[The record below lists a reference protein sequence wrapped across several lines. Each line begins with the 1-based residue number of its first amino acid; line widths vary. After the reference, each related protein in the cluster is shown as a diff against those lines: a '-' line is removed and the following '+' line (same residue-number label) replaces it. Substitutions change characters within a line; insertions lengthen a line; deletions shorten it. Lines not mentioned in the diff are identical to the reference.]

1 VQKQTLAIQQAID
14 LAVQHHTAGDLP
26 KAEAIYQRILQ
37 ADPDQPVALHLLG
50 LIAHQVGKNDTATDL
65 ITKAITIKPDFA
77 EAHSSLG
84 LSFKALG
91 QLDKAAASY
100 NKAIAINPGYAEA
113 HSNLGNALQELGL
126 LNEAMASYRMAL
138 SIKFDFPEAHNNQG
152 NVLQK
157 LGELGGAVESF
168 NKAIAIKPDYAE
180 AHYNLGNTHQDLG
193 QLYEAVGSYNKALAI
208 KCDYAEAYNNL
219 GSTLNMLKQ
228 LDEAV
233 ACYSK
238 AITIK
243 HDYAEAHSNLGIV
256 FNELGRL
263 DEAIVCYNKAIAIKP
278 DYEEM
283 HSNLGNT
290 FKELGRL
297 DEAVSCHKKA
307 LAIKPDFAMGH
318 YNLGVALSEL
328 KHLDE
333 ALASYDKAISIEPNY
348 AEAYWNKSLTL
359 LLCGDFENGW
369 KLYEWR
375 WKNEN
380 GDSFKH
386 KRTFT
391 QPLWL
396 GAETLK
402 DKIVLLHSE
411 QGLGDTI
418 QFFRYAKLVKALGA
432 RVIMEVPKPLVSL
445 LQGLGGVDELVEK
458 GEPLP
463 YFDYYCPLMS
473 LPLAFKTEL
482 NTIPS
487 LTSYLQSD
495 NKKVAKWKE
504 RLGEKTSLRIGLVW
518 NGSAEFIKY
527 DYKRS
532 ITLDALMKY
541 LPDQFEYVCLQN
553 KIRDTDKDALKKS
566 TIKYFGAEINDF
578 TENAALCEVMDLVIS
593 VDTSV
598 AHLSGALG
606 KPTWVLLPYVP
617 DWRWM
622 LDRDDSPW
630 YGSTKL
636 YRQFNDRKWEPVLQ
650 RLVEDLINWY
660 DI

>member
-1 VQKQTLAIQQAID
+1 MYKDRKRQNKRVAQKSSKKTKAIHAISPMPVEQEQTLTIRQSID
-14 LAVQHHTAGDLP
+14 LAIKCQIAGELP
-26 KAEAIYQRILQ
+26 KAESIYQQILASNPNQ
-37 ADPDQPVALHLLG
+37 PDANHYLG
-50 LIAHQVGKNDTATDL
+50 LIAYQVRKTDLAVDL
-65 ITKAITIKPDFA
+65 ITKALTIKP
-77 EAHSSLG
+77 
-84 LSFKALG
+84 
-91 QLDKAAASY
+91 
-100 NKAIAINPGYAEA
+100 N
-113 HSNLGNALQELGL
+113 
-126 LNEAMASYRMAL
+126 
-138 SIKFDFPEAHNNQG
+138 FPEAHNNLG
-152 NVLQK
+152 IILQAC
-157 LGELGGAVESF
+157 GRFG
-168 NKAIAIKPDYAE
+168 
-180 AHYNLGNTHQDLG
+180 
-193 QLYEAVGSYNKALAI
+193 EAVTS
-208 KCDYAEAYNNL
+208 
-219 GSTLNMLKQ
+219 
-228 LDEAV
+228 
-233 ACYSK
+233 
-238 AITIK
+238 
-243 HDYAEAHSNLGIV
+243 
-256 FNELGRL
+256 
-263 DEAIVCYNKAIAIKP
+263 YNKAIAIKP
-278 DYEEM
+278 DYTNAHNNLGNALQQLGRFDDAIISFNKVITIKPGLAEAHYSLGNTYKDSGQLDEAVTSYSKAISIKPDYAEAY
-283 HSNLGNT
+283 SNLGNALNRLEKPDRAIVSLNKSIAINPSFAEAHYNLGNT
-290 FKELGRL
+290 LKELQKLDEAMESYRNAIIIKPDFSEAYSNLGNIFNELGRL
-297 DEAVSCHKKA
+297 DEAVSCHNKA

-318 YNLGVALSEL
+318 YNLGLDLKEL

-348 AEAYWNKSLTL
+348 AEAYWNKSLIL

-380 GDSFKH
+380 GDSSKH